1 VKTVLGLLLVL
12 VIVAV
17 AWKATGHELPVVD
30 YRLGPI
36 GGPMMQP
43 QIEVKPPGYDVNL
56 P

>member
-1 VKTVLGLLLVL
+1 VKSVLRLLLVFL
-12 VIVAV
+12 IAAV
-17 AWKATGHELPVVD
+17 AWKATGHALPVVD
-30 YRLGPI
+30 YQLGPI

>member
-1 VKTVLGLLLVL
+1 MLVL
-12 VIVAV
+12 LIAAV

-30 YRLGPI
+30 YQVGPI

-43 QIEVKPPGYDVNL
+43 QIEVMPPGYDVNL